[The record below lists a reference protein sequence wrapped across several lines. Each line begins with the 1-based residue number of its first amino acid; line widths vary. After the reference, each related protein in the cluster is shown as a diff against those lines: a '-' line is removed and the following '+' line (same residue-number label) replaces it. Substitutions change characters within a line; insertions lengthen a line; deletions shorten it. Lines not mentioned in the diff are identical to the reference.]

1 MKSCRKSAEALPSS
15 IQYLSGCLNSKK
27 SNERVILD
35 LVTPTGL
42 VNLFQRVARGQI
54 AQSIRNLDE
63 LNEKMD
69 RPEDAWNQ
77 SSLELTQ
84 AAMAHIRYYV
94 IGKGK
99 PHYHRPCKTIDPI
112 NM

>member
-1 MKSCRKSAEALPSS
+1 MKSCRKSSEALPSS

-27 SNERVILD
+27 STEKAIFD

-63 LNEKMD
+63 LNEQTD
-69 RPEDAWNQ
+69 RPEDAWNH

-94 IGKGK
+94 IGKVE
-99 PHYHRPCKTIDPI
+99 H
-112 NM
+112 

>member
-27 SNERVILD
+27 SNERAILD

-94 IGKGK
+94 IGKVTK
-99 PHYHRPCKTIDPI
+99 FSQYIKK
-112 NM
+112 MY